1 MEAEAS
7 MSSQQAFVPGE
18 PGPSRTSGSASGPSI
33 YGPSPLE
40 SAQTTSEDNQSAS
53 SSSGAQARSGSGL
66 GPQSTY
72 ASQQQQQQQQHIKR
86 TRVLLSCAPCRTSK
100 LKCDRGQPCSMC
112 VRKGR
117 TDGCLYAP
125 RPEKA
130 RPAKSMAARLKRL
143 EGMVRGMMPGEG
155 GEANVPA
162 EPVSAE
168 SGDFSQGRGQVV
180 VASGGKSTTYV
191 GATHF
196 MAMLDDIEDLKS
208 YFEEDDTPS
217 DGASEPDMDGQSS
230 EVLMVNSSAPRS
242 RRELLN
248 HLPPRHIVD
257 RLVMR
262 FFSAYSPSQHII
274 HRPTFVKQYAEFWQD
289 QSQMPL
295 DWVALLFNIL
305 ALGTFFSTYTAP
317 HELELDSDMPPMHRF
332 SQYRTAAGWA
342 LISAK
347 YTHPGPMTL
356 QPMVLYIE
364 AEFLVNRASQMNCYL
379 LCAVGI
385 RLMMKMGLHRDPS
398 KLPNISP
405 FDGEMRR
412 RMWNLLVQIDLIVS
426 FHLGLPSMIHGI
438 ESDTNLPRNLINE
451 DLREDMTELPPSRP
465 DSEYTELTYPIWKS
479 TICRVFGL
487 VARQAHSLTLPTYSD
502 VMRLDSLLEEKW
514 RQVPS
519 FIKVKPLEDS
529 ITDPPQL
536 VNQRFGLAALYQ
548 KSRCVLHRRYLI
560 EAIPRKEHEYSRKT
574 CLDAALSLLDYQ
586 NTIYQATLPGGLL
599 RQNGWFITSLAI
611 HDFLLA
617 AMVIYLVIQT
627 GRYPATTPEFD
638 PMSQDEAAPS
648 RNELINLL
656 RRSHRI
662 WIAVS
667 SDAAVAKKAC
677 NILATML
684 RKITD
689 RGGEAEGD
697 MEQGAFDSDIL
708 QGHMR
713 QGRPTP
719 GFGQVSQSSMSQR
732 PSLEPYTAATQQ
744 TGPQT
749 PFSRTDFVPAADTP
763 WLSLGPN
770 AMDWSSFDQALRGE
784 EETADPLLTDDWL
797 QQRTVLDDLDFA
809 SSGFWGPPSA
819 PSSGTGPSRQ

>member
-1 MEAEAS
+1 SGHQNAY
-7 MSSQQAFVPGE
+7 
-18 PGPSRTSGSASGPSI
+18 TS
-33 YGPSPLE
+33 
-40 SAQTTSEDNQSAS
+40 
-53 SSSGAQARSGSGL
+53 
-66 GPQSTY
+66 
-72 ASQQQQQQQQHIKR
+72 QQQQQHIKR
-86 TRVLLSCAPCRTSK
+86 TRVLLSCAPCRNSK

-112 VRKGR
+112 AKKGR
-117 TDGCLYAP
+117 TDGCVYAP
-125 RPEKA
+125 RPEKV

-143 EGMVRGMMPGEG
+143 EGMVRGMMPGDG
-155 GEANVPA
+155 GEAAVPA
-162 EPVSAE
+162 VQDSAE

-208 YFEEDDTPS
+208 YFEDDDNPS
-217 DGASEPDMDGQSS
+217 DGGSEPDLDGQSL
-230 EVLMVNSSAPRS
+230 EVLMLNNSVPRS
-242 RRELLN
+242 RQEILSY
-248 HLPPRHIVD
+248 LPPRHIVD

-289 QSQMPL
+289 QSQLPV
-295 DWVALLFNIL
+295 DWIALLFNIL

-317 HELELDSDMPPMHRF
+317 HELELDGDIPPMERF

-356 QPMVLYIE
+356 QPIVLYIE
-364 AEFLVNRASQMNCYL
+364 AEFLVNRASQMKSYL
-379 LCAVGI
+379 LSGVGI

-438 ESDTNLPRNLINE
+438 ESDTGLPRNLINE
-451 DLREDMTELPPSRP
+451 DLSEDMTELPPSRP

-479 TICRVFGL
+479 TVCRVFGL
-487 VARQAHSLTLPTYSD
+487 VARQAHSLSLPTYAD
-502 VMRLDSLLEEKW
+502 VMRLDNLLEEKW

-519 FIKVKPLEDS
+519 FMKVKPLEDS

-617 AMVIYLVIQT
+617 AMVIYVVIQT
-627 GRYPATTPEFD
+627 GRDAEAGPAFET
-638 PMSQDEAAPS
+638 MSQDQAAPS
-648 RNELINLL
+648 RDELINLL

-677 NILATML
+677 DILATML
-684 RKITD
+684 RKI
-689 RGGEAEGD
+689 
-697 MEQGAFDSDIL
+697 
-708 QGHMR
+708 
-713 QGRPTP
+713 
-719 GFGQVSQSSMSQR
+719 
-732 PSLEPYTAATQQ
+732 
-744 TGPQT
+744 
-749 PFSRTDFVPAADTP
+749 
-763 WLSLGPN
+763 
-770 AMDWSSFDQALRGE
+770 
-784 EETADPLLTDDWL
+784 
-797 QQRTVLDDLDFA
+797 
-809 SSGFWGPPSA
+809 
-819 PSSGTGPSRQ
+819 

>member
-1 MEAEAS
+1 
-7 MSSQQAFVPGE
+7 MSSQQSLFFGGRGGWDGDQQPSV
-18 PGPSRTSGSASGPSI
+18 PSRTYQQHGSVTSGPSTS
-33 YGPSPLE
+33 GQSPLE
-40 SAQTTSEDNQSAS
+40 SVQTGTTASDNNQSPSSAS
-53 SSSGAQARSGSGL
+53 TGTQAQSGSGT
-66 GPQSTY
+66 GTGTGGTGGGSS
-72 ASQQQQQQQQHIKR
+72 SQNHNLTSQQQQHIKR

-112 VRKGR
+112 VKKGR

-125 RPEKA
+125 RPEKT

-143 EGMVRGMMPGEG
+143 EGMVRGMIPGDEAG
-155 GEANVPA
+155 GALSGA
-162 EPVSAE
+162 QASAE
-168 SGDFSQGRGQVV
+168 SGDFSQGRGQVIV
-180 VASGGKSTTYV
+180 GSGGKTTTYV

-208 YFEEDDTPS
+208 YFEDDDNLSADSPGET
-217 DGASEPDMDGQSS
+217 DLDGQSS
-230 EVLMVNSSAPRS
+230 ELLMLNNNSVPRS
-242 RRELLN
+242 RQELLSY
-248 HLPPRHIVD
+248 LPPRHVVD
-257 RLVMR
+257 RLTMR
-262 FFSAYSPSQHII
+262 YFSAYSPSQHII

-289 QSQMPL
+289 QGRTTPV
-295 DWVALLFNIL
+295 DWIALLFNVL

-317 HELELDSDMPPMHRF
+317 HELELDSDVPPMQRF

-342 LISAK
+342 LISAR

-379 LCAVGI
+379 LSAVGI

-438 ESDTNLPRNLINE
+438 ESDTSLPRNLVNE
-451 DLREDMTELPPSRP
+451 DLSPDMTELPPSRS

-479 TICRVFGL
+479 TMCRVFGL
-487 VARQAHSLTLPTYSD
+487 VARQAHSLSLPTYVD
-502 VMRLDSLLEEKW
+502 IMRLDNLLEEKW
-514 RQVPS
+514 KQVPS
-519 FIKVKPLEDS
+519 FMKVKPLEDS

-560 EAIPRKEHEYSRKT
+560 EAVPRKEHDYSRKT

-627 GRYPATTPEFD
+627 GRHAPASASAPAPADSGQPPDLDQMTLEEDQHHHQPEAASATTTRE
-638 PMSQDEAAPS
+638 
-648 RNELINLL
+648 ELINLL

-662 WIAVS
+662 WIAVA
-667 SDAAVAKKAC
+667 SDAAVAKKAAD
-677 NILATML
+677 ILATML
-684 RKITD
+684 GKITLREGEQVEEGVE
-689 RGGEAEGD
+689 RGVYDAE
-697 MEQGAFDSDIL
+697 IL
-708 QGHMR
+708 QGHMSDR
-713 QGRPTP
+713 HRSAVP
-719 GFGQVSQSSMSQR
+719 GFGHVPHYDMSSR
-732 PSLEPYTAATQQ
+732 EYLH
-744 TGPQT
+744 
-749 PFSRTDFVPAADTP
+749 
-763 WLSLGPN
+763 
-770 AMDWSSFDQALRGE
+770 
-784 EETADPLLTDDWL
+784 
-797 QQRTVLDDLDFA
+797 FA
-809 SSGFWGPPSA
+809 SCERYFAA
-819 PSSGTGPSRQ
+819 P